1 MAIVESERNLLFG
14 MLALQNGLVDQPDLV
29 AAFQC
34 WSRERSRPMARIMV
48 ERGALTEDDRVMLE
62 GLVRRH
68 VQKVGGDGA
77 DCRGASPEPDVDN
90 SLPLFSID
98 DPDEPLK
105 SSDLTIG
112 AGAGTDRGEAD
123 SLDWSFSLGQT
134 TSEGGR
140 FRLLRH
146 HARGGI
152 GVVSVALDSELHREV
167 ALKQIQPQHADDPT
181 SLRGS

>member
-1 MAIVESERNLLFG
+1 MIGRCSRGWFG
-14 MLALQNGLVDQPDLV
+14 AM
-29 AAFQC
+29 F
-34 WSRERSRPMARIMV
+34 RSMRVMARAVTARAKSQTRKI
-48 ERGALTEDDRVMLE
+48 
-62 GLVRRH
+62 
-68 VQKVGGDGA
+68 
-77 DCRGASPEPDVDN
+77 
-90 SLPLFSID
+90 LFPCFRSTAPTIRFHAA
-98 DPDEPLK
+98 
-105 SSDLTIG
+105 DLTIG
-112 AGAGTDRGEAD
+112 AADSADRGEPE

-181 SLRGS
+181 SRAVPDRGRGDRPAGTPRRRAGLRPGHQR